1 MIRLR
6 DSVGKRHREDRMA
19 ANFRE
24 GDRVRVRDEAR
35 PGHIRTPSYIMGK
48 VGVVSRVHGR
58 YRNPEQLA
66 YGEQGVPEIPLY
78 YVAFEAADVWGGTPR
93 ADRVVVDLYE
103 HWLEPA

>member
-1 MIRLR
+1 
-6 DSVGKRHREDRMA
+6 MA

-48 VGVVSRVHGR
+48 VGVVNRVHGS
-58 YRNPEQLA
+58 YQNPEHLA

-78 YVAFEAADVWGGTPR
+78 YVAFDAASVWGGTPS
-93 ADRVVVDLYE
+93 ADRVIVDLYE

>member
-1 MIRLR
+1 M
-6 DSVGKRHREDRMA
+6 DA
-19 ANFRE
+19 CFRV

-48 VGVVSRVHGR
+48 VGVVSRVHGS

-66 YGEQGVPEIPLY
+66 YGEEGLPEVPLY
-78 YVAFEAADVWGGTPR
+78 YVAFDAAHVWGGPPSG
-93 ADRVVVDLYE
+93 DSVIVDLYE